1 MAIDVNSIN
10 WFKDNLAELSPLT
23 EWDRYDAMLNGSYV
37 QIRPGGYIE
46 TIIQKP
52 EDELLSTSKY
62 MKLGLDTLEYPD
74 DIGMYQ
80 PILSVTIKDI
90 YKTDDSDFNKSITR
104 KLAMNKMNTKET
116 SPINANFKHSVH
128 LIGLMGKPLQALHI
142 RIKNDTD
149 TDKTITWYGLF
160 DSDDMGAVQYNKASQ
175 ESMFMFGTMIEPRT
189 EDPENPQIGR
199 IWLLIDPELN
209 SGESQD

>member
-10 WFKDNLAELSPLT
+10 WFKDNLAELKPLT
-23 EWDRYDAMLNGSYV
+23 EWDRYDAMATNGQI

-46 TIIQKP
+46 TIIQKT

-62 MKLGLDTLEYPD
+62 LKLGIDMLEYPD

-104 KLAMNKMNTKET
+104 KLSVNKMNTKDT
-116 SPINANFKHSVH
+116 SPINSNFKHSVH

-160 DSDDMGAVQYNKASQ
+160 DSDDVGAVQYNKASQ

-189 EDPENPQIGR
+189 EDPINPQIGR
-199 IWLLIDPELN
+199 IWLLVGAELDGEN
-209 SGESQD
+209 S